1 MITINSHDLFYHR
14 PVTNV
19 HTPKAVWVA
28 LVKIGGTNKKRTK
41 TLTQGC
47 LENGKLQHD

>member
-19 HTPKAVWVA
+19 HTAKAVWVA
-28 LVKIGGTNKKRTK
+28 LVKIGGTNEKTK